1 VRPLPALR
9 VITVRLVPLAAV
21 STLCLGLGN
30 YAYLGLS
37 VAFLNILKAFT
48 PAVTLA
54 LSAAAGMERLTPAAM
69 ASTLVIAYGT
79 GIATA
84 AEAASNA
91 SFHWPSFVAFT
102 TSILFEGAR
111 VVLSARLLGGM
122 ARPYNPVELLAHIG
136 PMSFAVMALASA
148 ALEGRAIGALGWSAL
163 AGLMPTFAV
172 VSILSFLVNLTSYCA
187 IQLTSSTSFKVVGS
201 FKNAA
206 VVWAGVAMGDV
217 VTGRQVPGFALSI
230 AGFVWY
236 TAVRRGGGGG
246 GGGAKKRA

>member
-1 VRPLPALR
+1 
-9 VITVRLVPLAAV
+9 
-21 STLCLGLGN
+21 
-30 YAYLGLS
+30 
-37 VAFLNILKAFT
+37 
-48 PAVTLA
+48 
-54 LSAAAGMERLTPAAM
+54 
-69 ASTLVIAYGT
+69 
-79 GIATA
+79 
-84 AEAASNA
+84 
-91 SFHWPSFVAFT
+91 
-102 TSILFEGAR
+102 
-111 VVLSARLLGGM
+111 
-122 ARPYNPVELLAHIG
+122 
-136 PMSFAVMALASA
+136 MALASA

-172 VSILSFLVNLTSYCA
+172 VSVLSFLVNLTSYCA